1 MIKQLRHSLTLQI
14 FAAMAAGLIMGLVLH
29 GAFHPEALVTH
40 AIQNTLHIGGQ
51 LFMNALKML
60 VVPVVFI
67 SLVCGMFALNTGQ
80 QLASLVRRTVILYM
94 MTTAA
99 AICLALLT
107 AYLTGVGTGYHLAAK
122 APFELE
128 NVPGGKDIILGI
140 IPTNPM
146 ASLVEGNMLQIIV
159 FALLFGYA
167 CNQIG
172 DKAKTVK
179 ALFDSA
185 QSVIMYLVTMVIKL
199 TPIGVF
205 CLVANVVSETG
216 MNIFQSLAGSLLVII
231 IVLLMQ
237 LLLTYGLLL
246 RFYAKLNPYYFFRH
260 MVPAMLFAFS
270 TSSSAVSIPIVLQ
283 TVKEKLGVDSSIA
296 SFVIPLGATINMD
309 GTAIMQGVAT
319 VFIANTYGIDLSL
332 LAYLQVILIA
342 TLASIGTAAIPGI
355 GLITLTM
362 VLTQVGLPV
371 EGIALI
377 IGVDRIIDMSRTAVN
392 VAGDA
397 MVSCAVAS
405 KGNQLNTQRYEQISP
420 VE

>member
-1 MIKQLRHSLTLQI
+1 MIKTLTHSLTLQI
-14 FAAMAAGLIMGLVLH
+14 FIAMIAGIIMGLVLH
-29 GAFHPEALVTH
+29 GVFHPESQVMH
-40 AIQNTLHIGGQ
+40 AMQHTLHIGGQ

-80 QLASLVRRTVILYM
+80 KLASLARRTVMLYM
-94 MTTAA
+94 TTTAA

-107 AYLTGVGTGYHLAAK
+107 AYLTGVGTGYHLEAK
-122 APFELE
+122 EPFVLE
-128 NVPGGKDIILGI
+128 NIPAGKDIILSI

-167 CNQIG
+167 CNQV
-172 DKAKTVK
+172 DEKAETVK
-179 ALFDSA
+179 TLFYSA
-185 QSVIMYLVTMVIKL
+185 QSVIMHLVAMVIKL

-205 CLVANVVSETG
+205 CLVANVFAETG
-216 MNIFQSLAGSLLVII
+216 VDLFQSLAGYLMVILA
-231 IVLLMQ
+231 VLLMQ
-237 LLLTYGLLL
+237 LVLTYGVLL

-283 TVKEKLGVDSSIA
+283 TAKEKLGVDSSIA

-319 VFIANTYGIDLSL
+319 VFIANIYGIDLSL

-342 TLASIGTAAIPGI
+342 ILASIGTAAIPGV

-397 MVSCAVAS
+397 MVSCAVAR
-405 KGNQLNTQRYEQISP
+405 KGNQLNIKRYEQISSA
-420 VE
+420 E